1 MILGDSVG
9 ESGEARSFRA
19 MSITEKSQ
27 SPFRIDIFTIFPPMI
42 GQYTNMSILGRAQ
55 AAGHLEVI
63 AHDIRDFSKD
73 KHRSVDD
80 SPFGG
85 GAGMVLAPEP
95 VFSAVESADII
106 RPLFLLSPGGR
117 RFDQQMARE
126 LALSRDASGRRGFSM
141 LCGRYEGVDERI
153 VENLVDDEISIGD
166 YILAGG
172 ELASLV
178 VIEAVAR
185 LLPNVLGNSDSA
197 VEESFTEGL
206 LEYAQFTKPFDFR
219 GMCVP
224 EILRNGDHGKIA
236 KWRKASA
243 ISRTVRQRQDMI
255 ERRGG
260 LTQEELQLL
269 SEYGYLVDAD
279 RHKDQAH

>member
-1 MILGDSVG
+1 
-9 ESGEARSFRA
+9 
-19 MSITEKSQ
+19 MSDEKISESQ
-27 SPFRIDIFTIFPPMI
+27 STFRIDVFTIFPSMI
-42 GQYTNMSILGRAQ
+42 EQYVDKSILGRAQ
-55 AAGHLEVI
+55 TAGYLEVI
-63 AHDIRDFSKD
+63 AHDIRDFSRD

-95 VFSAVESADII
+95 VFLAVESADII

-117 RFDQQMARE
+117 RFDQQMAHE
-126 LALSRDASGRRGFSM
+126 LALSRDESGRRGFSV

-153 VENLVDDEISIGD
+153 VANLTDGEISIGD
-166 YILAGG
+166 YVLAGG

-185 LLPNVLGNSDSA
+185 LLPNVLGNSDSTA
-197 VEESFTEGL
+197 EESFTEGL

-224 EILRNGDHGKIA
+224 EILRNGDHAKIA

-243 ISRTVRQRQDMI
+243 LSKTMRQRQDMI
-255 ERRGG
+255 EKRGG
-260 LTQEELQLL
+260 LTQDELQLL
-269 SEYGYLVDAD
+269 SEYGYSVDVD
-279 RHKDQAH
+279 RYKDQAE